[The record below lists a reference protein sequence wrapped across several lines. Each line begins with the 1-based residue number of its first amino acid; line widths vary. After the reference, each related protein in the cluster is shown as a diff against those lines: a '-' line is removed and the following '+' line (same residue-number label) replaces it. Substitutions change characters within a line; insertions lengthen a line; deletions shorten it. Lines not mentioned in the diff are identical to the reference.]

1 MLRNT
6 SVLVAS
12 LYTGGGA
19 ARRRSWHTSAGCHLV
34 SLAHNR
40 CGAARRCAT
49 VWQVVTLYFGV
60 LLYIERIN
68 SKFEISVILFR
79 LLLKY

>member
-6 SVLVAS
+6 SVLVVI
-12 LYTGGGA
+12 LYTRGGA
-19 ARRRSWHTSAGCHLV
+19 ARRRSWHTSAGCRMV

-40 CGAARRCAT
+40 GGAARRCAT
-49 VWQVVTLYFGV
+49 VWQVVTLYFGA

-68 SKFEISVILFR
+68 
-79 LLLKY
+79 